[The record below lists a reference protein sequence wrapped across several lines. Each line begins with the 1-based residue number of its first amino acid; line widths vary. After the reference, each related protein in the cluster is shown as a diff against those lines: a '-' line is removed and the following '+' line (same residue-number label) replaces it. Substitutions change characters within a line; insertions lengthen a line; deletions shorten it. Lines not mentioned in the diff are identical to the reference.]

1 MGKPVILTVKVDE
14 NFAQRQ
20 FFKGIGLMKLP
31 VTLTDNQQNV
41 NEVYV
46 KGQLEK
52 DDIVKL
58 MEHVEYIG
66 KEMVYGN
73 RLEL

>member
-41 NEVYV
+41 YEVYV
-46 KGQLEK
+46 KGQLEM

-73 RLEL
+73 LLGL

>member
-1 MGKPVILTVKVDE
+1 
-14 NFAQRQ
+14 
-20 FFKGIGLMKLP
+20 MKLP
-31 VTLTDNQQNV
+31 VTLTDNHQYV
-41 NEVYV
+41 NEIYV